1 MIDRR
6 EILEAASAF
15 SLLPS
20 IVEKDYLLGWM
31 LAGINALEMQP
42 VPITAESYIK
52 AIGPRFSQKGSPLEV
67 RGSPEEHAMGGRT
80 FWKQDILVH
89 TASGTACAAQFVA
102 TEKGNLLMFSLSA
115 PDPKALEDLEK
126 TLESIHFLQGSS

>member
-67 RGSPEEHAMGGRT
+67 RGSPEEHGLTQEAKVDAARA
-80 FWKQDILVH
+80 KQVRH
-89 TASGTACAAQFVA
+89 Q
-102 TEKGNLLMFSLSA
+102 LLSLR
-115 PDPKALEDLEK
+115 
-126 TLESIHFLQGSS
+126 GSEIVPH